1 MIFHQPICSE
11 TLVYKR
17 KLGTRYYWQI
27 SSPNVAHGAENLRYQ
42 EFQDLA
48 HKNGQNTD
56 DDDDLAIAVFS
67 LTM

>member
-1 MIFHQPICSE
+1 MLWNIGLQKK
-11 TLVYKR
+11 VR
-17 KLGTRYYWQI
+17 DGRYYWQI